1 MFPKFGVTNYHSEG
15 FFGRGIK
22 IYIIDT
28 GLSNS
33 KLPHAINRSPKN
45 VMASTKTHGN
55 FVADIIGTPLRN
67 GLSGIAPEAE
77 IYLNDVSDSKGI
89 IYTSALVKAIQDATS
104 LNVDILS
111 VSLGTSVYDESLEH
125 AVKEASKKGILIFA
139 ASGNCACRTYE
150 FPSSCE
156 EAISVASMDFL
167 LKPSSFNTRN
177 DSVAVFAPG
186 QNITVPGAP
195 KKLSGT
201 SFAVPFA
208 SGVAA
213 LELQRHRS
221 LGASSHPAARDKVSA
236 DTEKIRIPRD
246 TMVAHLRDLF
256 SHDCDVHSYSND
268 VCTGRFMGGAFL
280 APSPSLNFLWP
291 LVLLLGFSTVI
302 LLLKP
307 KQ

>member
-1 MFPKFGVTNYHSEG
+1 
-15 FFGRGIK
+15 
-22 IYIIDT
+22 
-28 GLSNS
+28 
-33 KLPHAINRSPKN
+33 
-45 VMASTKTHGN
+45 MASTKTHGN

-89 IYTSALVKAIQDATS
+89 IYTSALVKAIQDATA

-111 VSLGTSVYDESLEH
+111 ISLGTSVYDESLEN
-125 AVKEASKKGILIFA
+125 AVKEAAKKGILIFS

-156 EAISVASMDFL
+156 DAISVASMDFL
-167 LKPSSFNTRN
+167 LRPSSFNTRN

-213 LELQRHRS
+213 LELERHRS
-221 LGASSHPAARDKVSA
+221 SRSSGSDSGSRSGEDDHRSTKSSL
-236 DTEKIRIPRD
+236 IPRD
-246 TMVAHLRDLF
+246 VMVAHLRDLF
-256 SHDCDVHSYSND
+256 GHDCDIHSYSND

-280 APSPSLNFLWP
+280 APPPSLYFLWP

-307 KQ
+307 KN